1 MSFET
6 YREQWRGRVSEVT
19 VGAAGGV
26 NDARKSITVG
36 GAGALPFIDIDG
48 PIPHRPAVAA
58 EVWDVR
64 PDWPAPLAMAYGAV
78 LDDPVAWAQKCV
90 RDGADLICLRLAGAD
105 PEAGDASPEAC
116 AAVVRSVLGAV
127 DVPLII
133 LGCGSDEK
141 DNLIFPAVCAAAEG
155 ARCLVGPVHKDNYRT
170 IAAAAKVAG
179 HAVIA
184 QSPVDVNIQKQL
196 AVLLEEMEL
205 GPQDV
210 VFDPTTGALG
220 YGLDYTYSVME
231 RIRLAALQGDRHL
244 SSPLVVFAGYE
255 AWRAKEAGLAGGS
268 VDQGVVWEVVT
279 ATALLHAGADI
290 VVLLHPN
297 AVRAVKR
304 YLRELT
310 GEAAA

>member
-1 MSFET
+1 MSFEP

-19 VGAAGGV
+19 IGAAGGGDGTPK
-26 NDARKSITVG
+26 NITVG
-36 GAGALPFIDIDG
+36 GAGALPFLDIDG

-64 PDWPAPLAMAYGAV
+64 PAWPASLAGAYGAV
-78 LDDPVAWAQKCV
+78 LGDPVAWAQKCV

-116 AAVVRSVLGAV
+116 AAVVRSVLDAV
-127 DVPLII
+127 GVPLII
-133 LGCGSDEK
+133 LGCGNDEK
-141 DNLIFPAVCAAAEG
+141 DNLIFPAVCNAAEG
-155 ARCLVGPVHKDNYRT
+155 TRCLVGPVHKDNYRT

-184 QSPVDVNIQKQL
+184 QSPVDVTIQKQL
-196 AVLLEEMEL
+196 AILLEEMGF

-244 SSPLVVFAGYE
+244 SSPLMVFAGYE
-255 AWRAKEAGLAGGS
+255 AWRTKEAGLPGGGA
-268 VDQGVVWEVVT
+268 DQGVVWEVLT

-290 VVLLHPN
+290 VVMLHPD
-297 AVRAVKR
+297 AVRAVRR
-304 YLRELT
+304 YLGELT